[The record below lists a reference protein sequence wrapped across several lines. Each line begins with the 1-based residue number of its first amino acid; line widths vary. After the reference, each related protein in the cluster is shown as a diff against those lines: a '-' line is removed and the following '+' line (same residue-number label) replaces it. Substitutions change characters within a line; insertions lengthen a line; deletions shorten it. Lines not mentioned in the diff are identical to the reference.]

1 MWRKDTLGGQ
11 YIPQASGIRIAE
23 NDTMRRFVLVVVWLA
38 AAGAI
43 GALGLTI
50 YEVRRTPPVQIQP
63 QPFVVEVM
71 SPRQKHNP
79 ATRWTVT
86 EHLSAHHVLIAQV
99 ETDHLQDAMSIA
111 QQLTE
116 PVKEKYAEVMIYF
129 HRPGRPDTLPPRRVQ
144 WTPTHGYIETRYD
157 Q

>member
-1 MWRKDTLGGQ
+1 
-11 YIPQASGIRIAE
+11 
-23 NDTMRRFVLVVVWLA
+23 MRRLVLVVVWLA
-38 AAGAI
+38 AAGTVV
-43 GALGLTI
+43 ALGLTI
-50 YEVRRTPPVQIQP
+50 YQLRRSPAVPAQP
-63 QPFVVEVM
+63 EPIVVEVM

-99 ETDHLQDAMSIA
+99 ETEYLQDAMSVA

-116 PVKEKYAEVMIYF
+116 PVKHKYAEVMIYF

-144 WTPTHGYIETRYD
+144 WTPTNGYLETRYD

>member
-1 MWRKDTLGGQ
+1 
-11 YIPQASGIRIAE
+11 
-23 NDTMRRFVLVVVWLA
+23 MRQLVLVVVWLA

-43 GALGLTI
+43 VALGLTI
-50 YEVRRTPPVQIQP
+50 YQLKDTRSAQP
-63 QPFVVEVM
+63 RPEQPAPEPIVVEVM

-99 ETDHLQDAMSIA
+99 ETDHLEDAMSIA
-111 QQLTE
+111 QQLTD

-144 WTPTHGYIETRYD
+144 WTPTHGYVETRYGE
-157 Q
+157 

>member
-1 MWRKDTLGGQ
+1 MGRALL
-11 YIPQASGIRIAE
+11 IAI
-23 NDTMRRFVLVVVWLA
+23 WLA
-38 AAGAI
+38 AAGGFVAMAI
-43 GALGLTI
+43 AV
-50 YEVRRTPPVQIQP
+50 YEVKRTPPVQPKPVI
-63 QPFVVEVM
+63 VEMM

-79 ATRWTVT
+79 GTRWTVT

-99 ETDHLQDAMSIA
+99 ETDHLQDALSIA

-144 WTPTHGYIETRYD
+144 WTPARGYVETRYGEKE
-157 Q
+157 

>member
-1 MWRKDTLGGQ
+1 MGRALLAA
-11 YIPQASGIRIAE
+11 I
-23 NDTMRRFVLVVVWLA
+23 WLA
-38 AAGAI
+38 AAGGI
-43 GALGLTI
+43 GVLGLAL
-50 YEVRRTPPVQIQP
+50 YEVKRMPRVQP
-63 QPFVVEVM
+63 QPIVVEVM

-86 EHLSAHHVLIAQV
+86 EQLSAHHVLIAQV
-99 ETDHLQDAMSIA
+99 ETDHLQEAVSIA

-144 WTPTHGYIETRYD
+144 WTPANGYIETRYD
-157 Q
+157 ELRTKN